1 MNFKDQL
8 KQDFDNVFLHDFAD
22 TYQLIR
28 NGTCIGSVKAVKGK
42 RGLMCSTDADVRIG
56 DVLSFDRN
64 SYVVNGV
71 SVADGALLLCSNPN
85 RSHTVS

>member
-8 KQDFDNVFLHDFAD
+8 KQDFDNVFLHDF
-22 TYQLIR
+22 
-28 NGTCIGSVKAVKGK
+28 
-42 RGLMCSTDADVRIG
+42 ADVRIG

>member
-28 NGTCIGSVKAVKGK
+28 N
-42 RGLMCSTDADVRIG
+42 
-56 DVLSFDRN
+56 
-64 SYVVNGV
+64 SYLGNGV
-71 SVADGALLLCSNPN
+71 SVADAALLLCSNPN
-85 RSHTVS
+85 RSRTVE